1 MTRRAITN
9 NGGAEVRTD
18 GEFAALVTIQCGKI
32 IERRA
37 YTLSERNGF
46 TDGHDHEHWLEGER
60 ELMIQDVPLS
70 RKTKMPTRLVNM
82 QRWSI
87 TSQKP
92 FDAVV
97 AAVEEE
103 IGRPN
108 MLEFVAMM
116 TAATSYDEMQKVVH
130 DSVSE
135 IGLMEFM
142 RLDHGAVLRKAG
154 GDGNRKSVRLI
165 VGNPLIMQSMTRLV
179 PDAGSYAPVTV
190 LIDQRPDGVHLSYD
204 EMASVLAPYGN
215 AEALKIARDLDAK
228 VKRLLKSAS

>member
-1 MTRRAITN
+1 MKRSPREVAHLKSDDNIACANAVAIGIFDN
-9 NGGAEVRTD
+9 DRLLVRPRS
-18 GEFAALVTIQCGKI
+18 L
-32 IERRA
+32 
-37 YTLSERNGF
+37 
-46 TDGHDHEHWLEGER
+46 
-60 ELMIQDVPLS
+60 
-70 RKTKMPTRLVNM
+70 RKTKMQTQQVNM

-108 MLEFVAMM
+108 MIEFVAKM
-116 TAATSYDEMQKVVH
+116 TEATSYEEMQKVVQ
-130 DSVSE
+130 DSVGE

-142 RLDHGAVLRKAG
+142 RLDHGAVLAKAG
-154 GDGNRKSVRLI
+154 VDGDPKSIRLI
-165 VGNPLIMQSMTRLV
+165 MGNPLIMQSMARLV

-190 LIDQRPDGVHLSYD
+190 LIDERPDGVHLSYD
-204 EMASVLAPYGN
+204 EMASALAPYGN

>member
-1 MTRRAITN
+1 MQTRQI
-9 NGGAEVRTD
+9 
-18 GEFAALVTIQCGKI
+18 
-32 IERRA
+32 
-37 YTLSERNGF
+37 
-46 TDGHDHEHWLEGER
+46 
-60 ELMIQDVPLS
+60 
-70 RKTKMPTRLVNM
+70 NM

-108 MLEFVAMM
+108 MLEFVAKM
-116 TAATSYDEMQKVVH
+116 TAATSYEEMQTVVH

-154 GDGNRKSVRLI
+154 GDENPKSVRLI
-165 VGNPLIMQSMTRLV
+165 VGSPLIMQSMVRLV

-204 EMASVLAPYGN
+204 EMASALAPYGN
-215 AEALKIARDLDAK
+215 VEALKIARDLDAK

>member
-1 MTRRAITN
+1 MQTR
-9 NGGAEVRTD
+9 
-18 GEFAALVTIQCGKI
+18 Q
-32 IERRA
+32 
-37 YTLSERNGF
+37 
-46 TDGHDHEHWLEGER
+46 
-60 ELMIQDVPLS
+60 
-70 RKTKMPTRLVNM
+70 VNM

-87 TSQKP
+87 TSQRP

-97 AAVEEE
+97 AAVEAA

-108 MLEFVAMM
+108 MLEFVAKM

-142 RLDHGAVLRKAG
+142 RLDHGAILRKAG
-154 GDGNRKSVRLI
+154 GDGNLKSVRLI
-165 VGNPLIMQSMTRLV
+165 LGNPLIMQSMTRLV

-204 EMASVLAPYGN
+204 EMASVLAAYGN
-215 AEALKIARDLDAK
+215 AEALKIARDLDSK
-228 VKRLLKSAS
+228 LERLLTSAS

>member
-1 MTRRAITN
+1 MQTR
-9 NGGAEVRTD
+9 
-18 GEFAALVTIQCGKI
+18 Q
-32 IERRA
+32 
-37 YTLSERNGF
+37 
-46 TDGHDHEHWLEGER
+46 
-60 ELMIQDVPLS
+60 
-70 RKTKMPTRLVNM
+70 VNM

-108 MLEFVAMM
+108 MLEFVAKM
-116 TAATSYDEMQKVVH
+116 TTATSYDEMQKVVH

-215 AEALKIARDLDAK
+215 AEALKIARDLDEK
-228 VKRLLKSAS
+228 VEGLLKSASQ

>member
-1 MTRRAITN
+1 MQTR
-9 NGGAEVRTD
+9 
-18 GEFAALVTIQCGKI
+18 Q
-32 IERRA
+32 
-37 YTLSERNGF
+37 
-46 TDGHDHEHWLEGER
+46 
-60 ELMIQDVPLS
+60 
-70 RKTKMPTRLVNM
+70 VNM

-108 MLEFVAMM
+108 MLEFVAKM
-116 TAATSYDEMQKVVH
+116 TAATSYDEMQKIVH

-154 GDGNRKSVRLI
+154 GYGNRKSVRLI

-204 EMASVLAPYGN
+204 EMASALVPYGN